1 MLLPLAVGRLCCYDW
16 AFPESWVPAMDFIPD
31 TPVLL
36 AYVAGV
42 IILTLTPGPD
52 MTFFIGRAIAQNV
65 RAGLAAFAG
74 ASAGLI
80 VHSLFVAFGLSAL
93 IVASPALFTIIKV
106 AGAAYL
112 GWLAIDAIRNGS
124 TFKVSERAEKP
135 RSLFSNWLQGL
146 GINLLNPK
154 IIIFFMTFLPQFV
167 SASDPNASGK
177 LLFLGI
183 LFVVVA
189 APITVPLIAIA
200 GQFAA
205 WMKENP
211 KVTRV
216 IDYLFAG
223 VFGAFAIRILFTQR
237 G

>member
-1 MLLPLAVGRLCCYDW
+1 MN
-16 AFPESWVPAMDFIPD
+16 FIPE

-42 IILTLTPGPD
+42 VVITLTPGPD

-65 RAGLAAFAG
+65 HAGLAAFGG
-74 ASAGLI
+74 ALVGI
-80 VHSLFVAFGLSAL
+80 VFHSLFVAFGLSAL
-93 IVASPALFTIIKV
+93 IVASPALFTAVKI

-112 GWLAIDAIRNGS
+112 GWLAFDAIRHGS
-124 TFKVSERAEKP
+124 TFQISEKSQNP
-135 RSLFSNWLQGL
+135 RSMFSNWFQGL
-146 GINLLNPK
+146 AINLLNPK

-167 SASDPNASGK
+167 STADPYASGK
-177 LLFLGI
+177 LLFLGT
-183 LFVVVA
+183 LFVLIAMV
-189 APITVPLIAIA
+189 ILVPLIALA

-211 KVTRV
+211 KVTRIV
-216 IDYLFAG
+216 DYLFAG
-223 VFGAFAIRILFTQR
+223 IFGAFAVRILFTER

>member
-1 MLLPLAVGRLCCYDW
+1 
-16 AFPESWVPAMDFIPD
+16 MDFIPD

-36 AYVAGV
+36 AYIAGV
-42 IILTLTPGPD
+42 IVITLTPGPD
-52 MTFFIGRAIAQNV
+52 MTYFIGRAIAQNV
-65 RAGLAAFAG
+65 TAGLAAFAG
-74 ASAGLI
+74 ASSGLV

-93 IVASPALFTIIKV
+93 IVASPALFTIVKI

-124 TFKVSERAEKP
+124 TFRVSEKEQKP
-135 RSLFSNWLQGL
+135 RSLFNNWLQGL

-167 SASDPNASGK
+167 SPADPHASGK

-183 LFVVVA
+183 MFVLVA
-189 APITVPLIAIA
+189 AIILVPLIALA

-216 IDYLFAG
+216 VDYLFAG
-223 VFGAFAIRILFTQR
+223 IFGAFAVRILFTER

>member
-1 MLLPLAVGRLCCYDW
+1 VLLALANDTHCCYDE
-16 AFPESWVPAMDFIPD
+16 AFPESRVSLMDFVPD

-36 AYVAGV
+36 AYIAGV
-42 IILTLTPGPD
+42 IVITLTPGPD
-52 MTFFIGRAIAQNV
+52 MTYFIGRAIAQNV
-65 RAGLAAFAG
+65 KAGLAAFAG

-106 AGAAYL
+106 VGAAYL
-112 GWLAIDAIRNGS
+112 GWLAFDAIRNGS
-124 TFKVSERAEKP
+124 TFKLSEKAEKP

-167 SASDPNASGK
+167 STNDPNASGK

-183 LFVVVA
+183 LFVMVA
-189 APITVPLIAIA
+189 APITVPLIALA

-216 IDYLFAG
+216 VDYLFASI
-223 VFGAFAIRILFTQR
+223 FGAFAVRILFTER